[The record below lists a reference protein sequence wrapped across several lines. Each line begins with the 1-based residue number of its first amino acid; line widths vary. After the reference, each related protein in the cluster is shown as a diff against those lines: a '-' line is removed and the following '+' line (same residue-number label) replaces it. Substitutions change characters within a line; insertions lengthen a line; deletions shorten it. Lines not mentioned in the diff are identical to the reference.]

1 MSYNFLILEEDMSMF
16 LIPCRA
22 SKVTKAFNP
31 IPIGYDNIVSI
42 LFLGYLQL
50 SCSDYFSLEKI
61 TCYNT
66 LGLFVNDVAPI
77 VIIVKVS
84 STFWLLK
91 LGMHSFSCM

>member
-1 MSYNFLILEEDMSMF
+1 MS
-16 LIPCRA
+16 R
-22 SKVTKAFNP
+22 VTKAFNP

-91 LGMHSFSCM
+91 LGMHLFLACNCVNFLARVREEEGF